1 MSPPPR
7 PRLLWTDDDPPGRFE
22 YEQFVIQDEG
32 WDITWA
38 PDVTTATRLLSEQPF
53 DALILDQMLP
63 PYVGLRKGDPIWGGC
78 LVLRWLR
85 GKAPPGNLAID
96 PDGPL
101 AKNHPLPRNADLP
114 TIIVSAFHEPKVEAA
129 IRDASPADRNIPLIP
144 KPLDMNAILDFLR
157 RATSGGD
164 PA

>member
-1 MSPPPR
+1 MTRLRR
-7 PRLLWTDDDPPGRFE
+7 PQLLWTDDDPPGRFE

-38 PDVTTATRLLSEQPF
+38 PDVTTATRLLSEKTF

-85 GKAPPGNLAID
+85 GKAPPMGLTLD
-96 PDGPL
+96 SEGPL
-101 AKNHPLPRNADLP
+101 VKYQPDRHNADLP
-114 TIIVSAFHEPKVEAA
+114 TVIVSAFHDPKVESAL
-129 IRDASPADRNIPLIP
+129 RDASPADRDIKLVP
-144 KPLDMNAILDFLR
+144 KPLDMGAILDFLR
-157 RATSGGD
+157 HAAPGGD
-164 PA
+164 AT